1 MENERRSNLKR
12 INKAIA
18 ERGGYSRREADRLI
32 LEGRV
37 AIGAQKATDLSAK
50 VKDDDEIFLD
60 GKRLEKKSDQY
71 TVIVYNKP
79 KGELVTRR
87 DPQGRKTVFDALPS
101 QFARFIAVG
110 RLDYASEG
118 ALLLTDSAEIA
129 SKLMQGDLERVYN
142 VKIDGFVTPAIE
154 KAMREGLKL
163 TDNAGAHPL
172 SDSVAPVLAPF
183 VKWRIEKNH
192 PRFSRLKIALREGK
206 NREIRRFFA
215 HFGRDTLDLKRVSFG
230 EISLNALPTGKWR
243 FCSKEEY
250 RFLRRVIGGDRNLRD
265 AKARNNKISVLH
277 SQKDRLN
284 DQTRY

>member
-1 MENERRSNLKR
+1 VANEQKIGAKR

-37 AIGAQKATDLSAK
+37 AIGTQKAVDLSARIK
-50 VKDDDEIFLD
+50 EDDELFID
-60 GKRLEKKSDQY
+60 GKPLGKKGEQY
-71 TVIVYNKP
+71 TVIVYHKP

-87 DPQGRKTVFDALPS
+87 DPQGRKTIFESLPDR
-101 QFARFIAVG
+101 FARFIAVG

-129 SKLMQGDLERVYN
+129 AKLTTSDLERVYN

-154 KAMREGLKL
+154 KAMSEGLKPIG
-163 TDNAGAHPL
+163 NAGAHPL
-172 SDSVAPVLAPF
+172 NSDKIGVFAPF

-192 PRFSRLKIALREGK
+192 PRFSRLKIALNEGK

-215 HFGRDTLDLKRVSFG
+215 HFGRETLDLKRVSFG
-230 EISLNALPTGKWR
+230 EISLNALPVGKWR

-250 RFLRRVIGGDRNLRD
+250 RFLRRIIG
-265 AKARNNKISVLH
+265 AKAHNNKITNNAAR
-277 SQKDRLN
+277 K
-284 DQTRY
+284 